1 MPRFQGLALARR
13 LTVWWAAASVCGM
26 QGLVSKAA
34 ARGYVNSDRNAPAL
48 RGGALLLALSLS
60 LLLVASCGDD
70 DDVADA
76 GSGDAGMD
84 AGDDDGFVRPRRD
97 AQPGSDPV
105 PECNRFDPLACG
117 AGQRC
122 QVVIRRAAGEEQ
134 FLIYT
139 GCVEGGEVRGEGD
152 PCDPWGG
159 GFLPHRADGLDDE
172 LYADP
177 CGDGLFCAA
186 SPDVRGHFT
195 CQRACESGR
204 FEGQLGMACGGEGQ
218 YCTGPGPYEEVC
230 RESDDCDPTS
240 RSGCGPGI
248 GCYLRLNDTGTGV
261 LTVCLPT
268 VEIPIADGAAC
279 QFLNDCSPGSSCW
292 GPARVPAARWVAAD
306 LQCRRSCNVG
316 DEGADA
322 GTDVVVDEDGGVS
335 GGACS
340 QCVAFDG
347 AGLDL
352 SAVSA
357 SLGQCE

>member
-1 MPRFQGLALARR
+1 
-13 LTVWWAAASVCGM
+13 M

-34 ARGYVNSDRNAPAL
+34 VLGYVVWWHRASASRRFWW
-48 RGGALLLALSLS
+48 RGMIALLAFSS
-60 LLLVASCGDD
+60 PLLTSCGDD
-70 DDVADA
+70 DEVGDGSTAD
-76 GSGDAGMD
+76 GGMD

-97 AQPGSDPV
+97 AQVGTDPV

-134 FLIYT
+134 FLIYN
-139 GCVEGGEVRGEGD
+139 GCIEGGDTRGEGD

-159 GFLPHRADGLDDE
+159 GFVPYRADGLDDE

-177 CGDGLFCAA
+177 CDSGLFCAPD
-186 SPDVRGHFT
+186 PDVRGHFT

-204 FEGQLGMACGGEGQ
+204 FEGQLGMACGSDEQ

-230 RESDDCDPTS
+230 RNSDECDPTS
-240 RSGCGPGI
+240 PSGCGAGI

-268 VEIPIADGAAC
+268 VEVPVTDGAAC
-279 QFLNDCSPGSSCW
+279 QFLNDCQPGSSCW
-292 GPARVPAARWVAAD
+292 GPARVPATRWAAED
-306 LQCRRSCNVG
+306 LQCRRSCSAG
-316 DEGADA
+316 DEGVDA
-322 GTDVVVDEDGGVS
+322 GIDVADGEDGGVS
-335 GGACS
+335 GSGGCRGGTE
-340 QCVAFDG
+340 CVAFEG
-347 AGLDL
+347 SGLDL
-352 SAVSA
+352 STVSA

>member
-1 MPRFQGLALARR
+1 
-13 LTVWWAAASVCGM
+13 M

-34 ARGYVNSDRNAPAL
+34 APSHVNIDSHALRGCALFHGTAPAL
-48 RGGALLLALSLS
+48 RGWASLLALALLLV
-60 LLLVASCGDD
+60 VAGCGDD

-97 AQPGSDPV
+97 AQTGSDPV

-122 QVVIRRAAGEEQ
+122 QVVIRRAAGEQQ

-139 GCVEGGEVRGEGD
+139 GCVEGGEVRAEGD

-159 GFLPHRADGLDDE
+159 GFLPYRADGLDDE

-218 YCTGPGPYEEVC
+218 YCAGPGPYEEVC
-230 RESDDCDPTS
+230 LDSDDCDPTS

-268 VEIPIADGAAC
+268 VELPVADGAAC

-292 GPARVPAARWVAAD
+292 GPTRVPAERWVAAD
-306 LQCRRSCNVG
+306 LRCRRSCNVG
-316 DEGADA
+316 DEGTDA
-322 GTDVVVDEDGGVS
+322 GSDPVVVDDGEDGGVAGS
-335 GGACS
+335 ACS

-347 AGLDL
+347 ASLDL
-352 SAVSA
+352 SAVSP